1 MSLSENRVT
10 NNAAVNHHHIPYQH
24 AICGFRHT
32 HMQDYLVAPQVFS
45 SFCRND
51 AQGASEFEKQTPALA
66 TCGHGDPLSKPYLII
81 YIYTHVYIE
90 VKTMVPLAIT
100 PKSLVVTELFFS
112 TIHVDIKCFEPS
124 PAMKSVGSPY
134 PKGN

>member
-81 YIYTHVYIE
+81 YIYTRIYRGQNHGAFGYHTKIACSYR
-90 VKTMVPLAIT
+90 T
-100 PKSLVVTELFFS
+100 FFLHHS
-112 TIHVDIKCFEPS
+112 CGH
-124 PAMKSVGSPY
+124 
-134 PKGN
+134 